1 MRAPRQDGRRER
13 HFRVCFV
20 RLVRA
25 TSRARLHREKRGSD
39 MPEETVVRGINWK
52 ETFPFTLIFRSFR
65 IAIHPSKLV
74 LALLALLTIY
84 VGGRVLDAVW
94 PASYN
99 GVPEEVGGYQMSLS
113 SPNPTARFNAER
125 KQIRDELERRYN
137 DRLKAIGKP
146 EGDLDDIK
154 YNIVQERDRQAAALR
169 DEFTKA
175 NKPNADV
182 ERTLADARDQRILGI
197 YRGAY
202 DEWQSYKAVRGV
214 GLFRLFYQYEL
225 GQVNMIVRAAREWN
239 WMGPQGVFDGIFN
252 FFIVGPSWAVRH
264 HWVYFTLFGIFFLI
278 VWAVFGGAIAR
289 IAAVHVARDEKISI
303 RQALAFSSS
312 KFLSFVSA
320 PIIPLIIVLVV
331 GLVVAIGGLIGN
343 IPFLGPIVVGA
354 LFFLALAAGFVM
366 TLVLLGLAGGFNLMY
381 PTIAVEGSDSFDAIS
396 RSFSYLY
403 ARPWRLAFYTAV
415 AVLYGALT
423 YTFVRFFVYLLLYL
437 THTFVGL
444 LFFRSAD
451 STAPLWATMWPNPVV
466 NQRLVYDVDFLTLSF
481 AQDVGAGLLSFWVY
495 ITIGMLG
502 AFAISFYFSA
512 NTIIYYLMRNEVDAT
527 ELDDVYVEQSEDEFP
542 EGGAPGVSSATSPAP
557 VGAAPVAGADVP
569 GSPAAPEAAPDVVPN
584 SPPPDEQRQPPV

>member
-1 MRAPRQDGRRER
+1 
-13 HFRVCFV
+13 
-20 RLVRA
+20 
-25 TSRARLHREKRGSD
+25 

-52 ETFPFTLIFRSFR
+52 DTFPFTLIFRSFR

-84 VGGRVLDAVW
+84 LGGRVLDAVW
-94 PASYN
+94 PEEYN
-99 GVPEEVGGYQMSLS
+99 GVPEWKGSPGEVGIYQTTLG
-113 SPNPTARFNAER
+113 TANATAAFTAER
-125 KQIRDELERRYN
+125 KRIRDDIVAHYN
-137 DRLKAIGKP
+137 KRLADLQKP
-146 EGDLDDIK
+146 KGDLDDIK
-154 YNIVQERDRQAAALR
+154 YNIVKERDREAEEAR
-169 DEFTKA
+169 KRFTEA
-175 NKPNADV
+175 QKPNADV
-182 ERTLADARDQRILGI
+182 ERTLADARDQRLLDI

-202 DEWQSYKAVRGV
+202 AEWQSYKAVRGE

-225 GQVNMIVRAAREWN
+225 GQVNMVVRGVLDWN
-239 WMGPQGVFDGIFN
+239 WVGPSGVLTGIYN

-303 RQALAFSSS
+303 RQALAFSTS

-331 GLVVAIGGLIGN
+331 GLVVAVGGLIGN
-343 IPFLGPIVVGA
+343 IPFLGPIAVGA
-354 LFFLALAAGFVM
+354 LFILALAAGFVM

-423 YTFVRFFVYLLLYL
+423 YTFVRFFIYLLLYL

-451 STAPLWATMWPNPVV
+451 STAPLWATMWPNPVA

-481 AQDVGAGLLSFWVY
+481 AQDVGASLLSFWVY
-495 ITIGMLG
+495 LTIGMLG

-527 ELDDVYVEQSEDEFP
+527 ELDDVYLEQSEDEFP
-542 EGGAPGVSSATSPAP
+542 EGGGPGAATATATSPAP
-557 VGAAPVAGADVP
+557 VGAAPVTGGDVP
-569 GSPAAPEAAPDVVPN
+569 ASPAAPEAAPDVVPN
-584 SPPPDEQRQPPV
+584 PPAPGEGQQPPPV

>member
-1 MRAPRQDGRRER
+1 
-13 HFRVCFV
+13 
-20 RLVRA
+20 
-25 TSRARLHREKRGSD
+25 

-74 LALLALLTIY
+74 LALLALLAIY
-84 VGGRVLDAVW
+84 CGGRLLDAVW
-94 PASYN
+94 PVAHN
-99 GVPEEVGGYQMSLS
+99 GVPEEVGIYQEALESR
-113 SPNPTARFNAER
+113 SPARAFS
-125 KQIRDELERRYN
+125 ERRDARRKEIEDAYHA
-137 DRLKAIGKP
+137 RLNAIGKKD
-146 EGDLDDIK
+146 GDLDDIK
-154 YNIVQERDRQAAALR
+154 YNIVEERNRAA
-169 DEFTKA
+169 DEARKQFNDA
-175 NKPNADV
+175 QKPNADV
-182 ERTLADARDQRILGI
+182 ERTLADARDQRIYGI

-202 DEWQSYKAVRGV
+202 EELRGFKAYRGV
-214 GLFRLFYQYEL
+214 GLFRLFYDYEL
-225 GQVNMIVRAAREWN
+225 GQVNMIVRAACAWN
-239 WMGPQGVFDGIFN
+239 WFGADGVLGGIFN

-264 HWVYFTLFGIFFLI
+264 HWVYFTIFGIFFLI
-278 VWAVFGGAIAR
+278 VWAIFGGAIAR

-423 YTFVRFFVYLLLYL
+423 YTFVRFFIYLLLYL
-437 THTFVGL
+437 THAFVGL

-495 ITIGMLG
+495 LTIGMLG

-527 ELDDVYVEQSEDEFP
+527 ELDDVYLEQSEDEFP
-542 EGGAPGVSSATSPAP
+542 EGGAPGATGPGTATSSAPI
-557 VGAAPVAGADVP
+557 GAAPVAGADVP

-584 SPPPDEQRQPPV
+584 PPGEGQQSPPV

>member
-1 MRAPRQDGRRER
+1 
-13 HFRVCFV
+13 
-20 RLVRA
+20 
-25 TSRARLHREKRGSD
+25 

-84 VGGRVLDAVW
+84 LGGRALDAVW
-94 PASYN
+94 PTRHN

-113 SPNPTARFNAER
+113 SANPTARFNAER
-125 KQIRDELERRYN
+125 KQIRDEIERRYN
-137 DRLKAIGKP
+137 DRLQAIGKKDN
-146 EGDLDDIK
+146 GDLDDIK
-154 YNIVQERDRQAAALR
+154 YNIVEERNRQAEAVRAEFNTARDR
-169 DEFTKA
+169 D
-175 NKPNADV
+175 KPNADAL
-182 ERTLADARDQRILGI
+182 RTMEDARDQRILGI

-202 DEWQSYKAVRGV
+202 DEWQGYKAVRGV
-214 GLFRLFYQYEL
+214 GLFRLFYEYEL

-239 WMGPQGVFDGIFN
+239 WMGPGGVFEGIFN

-278 VWAVFGGAIAR
+278 VWAIFGGAIAR

-331 GLVVAIGGLIGN
+331 GLVVAVGGLIGN
-343 IPFLGPIVVGA
+343 IPFLGPIIVGA

-451 STAPLWATMWPNPVV
+451 STAPLWATMWPNPVA

-495 ITIGMLG
+495 LTIGMLG

-527 ELDDVYVEQSEDEFP
+527 ELDDVYLEQSEDEFP
-542 EGGAPGVSSATSPAP
+542 EGGGPGAAATATATAPAP
-557 VGAAPVAGADVP
+557 VGGAPVAGADVP
-569 GSPAAPEAAPDVVPN
+569 GSPASPEAAPDVIPN
-584 SPPPDEQRQPPV
+584 SPPQDEQRQPPV